1 VLATCWQ
8 AFANADYKLA
18 IDQKLA
24 SVDEWTIGYNQ
35 STSGCIAAA
44 SYSDDT
50 TFWLGF
56 DGEHQAVYMAVTN
69 PNWSSIEQGKQY
81 PINIVAIGGGRWQG
95 QFFGTSR
102 DMEKGV
108 VSGSLK
114 ENFVRDLIRSPG
126 IAVSLGHRTIAKLN
140 LAGSPAAF
148 SAMLECQTKQTGNP
162 PPKTGSTSGKK
173 TVSNGTGFFVSA
185 EGHILTNNHV
195 VKECRKITLNQVG
208 QTTRDASLIATDSV
222 NDLALIKSSI
232 KPNLIPGLRTDV
244 RMGETVAVYGF
255 PLSGLLTPTGN
266 FTVGYVSA
274 LAGLQNDTGKLQI
287 SAPIQPGNSGGPAL
301 DEHGNV
307 VGVVVSTA
315 STPGMASI
323 SGTLPQNLN
332 FAIKSAIAQSFLT
345 SNGVKAASAIEQVK
359 KLDTADLAERAKSIT
374 VKVLCEE

>member
-1 VLATCWQ
+1 
-8 AFANADYKLA
+8 
-18 IDQKLA
+18 
-24 SVDEWTIGYNQ
+24 
-35 STSGCIAAA
+35 
-44 SYSDDT
+44 
-50 TFWLGF
+50 
-56 DGEHQAVYMAVTN
+56 
-69 PNWSSIEQGKQY
+69 
-81 PINIVAIGGGRWQG
+81 
-95 QFFGTSR
+95 
-102 DMEKGV
+102 
-108 VSGSLK
+108 
-114 ENFVRDLIRSPG
+114 
-126 IAVSLGHRTIAKLN
+126 
-140 LAGSPAAF
+140 
-148 SAMLECQTKQTGNP
+148 
-162 PPKTGSTSGKK
+162 
-173 TVSNGTGFFVSA
+173 
-185 EGHILTNNHV
+185 
-195 VKECRKITLNQVG
+195 
-208 QTTRDASLIATDSV
+208 
-222 NDLALIKSSI
+222 
-232 KPNLIPGLRTDV
+232 
-244 RMGETVAVYGF
+244 MGETVAVYGF